1 MLKSLTSL
9 FGLGVDGETV
19 DQRKDRELKELSE
32 KRLYEWE
39 HLVACVEEYCYKEK
53 KGCKVARY
61 ATTIEGERVSIYGGF
76 RRCIQCECCVDSNGM
91 LKAAPSR

>member
-32 KRLYEWE
+32 KRFYG
-39 HLVACVEEYCYKEK
+39 KNID
-53 KGCKVARY
+53 
-61 ATTIEGERVSIYGGF
+61 ATLHI
-76 RRCIQCECCVDSNGM
+76 
-91 LKAAPSR
+91 